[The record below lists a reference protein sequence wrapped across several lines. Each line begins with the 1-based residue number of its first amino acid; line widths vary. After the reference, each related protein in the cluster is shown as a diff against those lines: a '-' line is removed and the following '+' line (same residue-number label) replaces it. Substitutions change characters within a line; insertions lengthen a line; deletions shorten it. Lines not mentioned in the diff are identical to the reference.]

1 MPTEEVFRILQ
12 PKVIG
17 SIQQF
22 VVLAGSSKSVLI
34 ATWLSV
40 NSNLNT
46 RAQTSSKAGSKF
58 NFMVEDPRS
67 EPIGEEKLMPI
78 SENGKNNDELFNN
91 YIISAAKSQEDAAK
105 QLLSI
110 DVVLMGIYLTF
121 ISNIQTLLIIKNSI
135 LKHVILN
142 SFDYYISITLTYLL
156 SIVLIGIPLVCWMI
170 SMIFCYKAL
179 EPKLDYFE
187 NLLKTNKSSK
197 PLKNL
202 AESKHEM
209 VKKCYVFT
217 VFGLVIIFIFLILS
231 LSENVWPEY
240 AWENKGFSLYKEGKY
255 DEALKAFNKSI
266 ELNPNYAYVW
276 YEKADTF
283 IKQGKYD
290 AAVTALNEAI
300 SINPNYYYAWNN
312 KGIALLKQGKYYEA
326 LNSFNESAK
335 INPNYRSALWNRG
348 VALEKIGRHSEAQA
362 AFADANS

>member
-1 MPTEEVFRILQ
+1 
-12 PKVIG
+12 
-17 SIQQF
+17 
-22 VVLAGSSKSVLI
+22 
-34 ATWLSV
+34 
-40 NSNLNT
+40 
-46 RAQTSSKAGSKF
+46 
-58 NFMVEDPRS
+58 
-67 EPIGEEKLMPI
+67 
-78 SENGKNNDELFNN
+78 
-91 YIISAAKSQEDAAK
+91 
-105 QLLSI
+105 
-110 DVVLMGIYLTF
+110 
-121 ISNIQTLLIIKNSI
+121 
-135 LKHVILN
+135 
-142 SFDYYISITLTYLL
+142 
-156 SIVLIGIPLVCWMI
+156 MI

-197 PLKNL
+197 SLKNL
-202 AESKHEM
+202 AESKHAM
-209 VKKCYVFT
+209 VKKCYAFT
-217 VFGLVIIFIFLILS
+217 VFGLLIIFIFLILS

-290 AAVTALNEAI
+290 AAVKALNEAI

-312 KGIALLKQGKYYEA
+312 KGIALLNQGKYYEA
-326 LNSFNESAK
+326 LNSFNESAR

-348 VALEKIGRHSEAQA
+348 VALEKLERHSEAKA